1 MRTVVVGMRPRDSQ
15 EKSLSYQIKNLY
27 RVKLPVLR
35 LGVIT
40 PAEEL
45 HVAEADEKPV
55 VDVNMIQPMVALS
68 HVTHASS
75 SKSKRTD
82 WL

>member
-1 MRTVVVGMRPRDSQ
+1 MRPRDSR
-15 EKSLSYQIKNLY
+15 EKSLPYQIKNLY
-27 RVKLPVLR
+27 RVKFPVLR
-35 LGVIT
+35 LGIIT

-45 HVAEADEKPV
+45 PVSETDEKPV
-55 VDVNMIQPMVALS
+55 VDMNMIQPIVASS
-68 HVTHASS
+68 HITHASS